1 LREDFSQQTKVD
13 PPSGAGKDFF
23 NVCIAEIYGDFPS
36 PSLNAEKSP
45 PLYGIDQPEIA
56 LCYRYDPDILEC
68 AIQYDGS
75 RFGKMQI
82 ARFAGHFKTLLANAL
97 LLPEKTVLFHP
108 MLTTR
113 ERRQMQQ
120 WNDTEQAYPLDK
132 TVVQLIEEQASRTP
146 DAIALEF
153 GEQKLTYYELN
164 HRANQISR
172 MILESYSIQGHGVLP
187 TGTLIAIVLD
197 RSADVIPSMFGV
209 MKAGAAYLP
218 IDPQYP
224 GERLR
229 FILEDAQAQMI
240 ITHSQLVS
248 RLNPYI
254 SQMGRGAYSLICV
267 DECLVQQDYYPYENL
282 KIKVTQNDLAYVIYT
297 SGSTG
302 KPKGTLIEH
311 AGLVTLI
318 PYLVEKF
325 GITSDSR
332 VMQFASISFD
342 ASVYEWIGTL
352 SVGGTVVVLSDEELP
367 P

>member
-1 LREDFSQQTKVD
+1 
-13 PPSGAGKDFF
+13 
-23 NVCIAEIYGDFPS
+23 
-36 PSLNAEKSP
+36 
-45 PLYGIDQPEIA
+45 
-56 LCYRYDPDILEC
+56 
-68 AIQYDGS
+68 
-75 RFGKMQI
+75 
-82 ARFAGHFKTLLANAL
+82 
-97 LLPEKTVLFHP
+97 
-108 MLTTR
+108 
-113 ERRQMQQ
+113 
-120 WNDTEQAYPLDK
+120 
-132 TVVQLIEEQASRTP
+132 
-146 DAIALEF
+146 
-153 GEQKLTYYELN
+153 
-164 HRANQISR
+164 
-172 MILESYSIQGHGVLP
+172 
-187 TGTLIAIVLD
+187 
-197 RSADVIPSMFGV
+197 
-209 MKAGAAYLP
+209 
-218 IDPQYP
+218 
-224 GERLR
+224 
-229 FILEDAQAQMI
+229 MI

-367 P
+367 PYADISDILEEKNIHVAMLTPSVLRTMKHRELPRLRTIVSAGEPCTPDIVDYWGRGRRFVNAYG

>member
-1 LREDFSQQTKVD
+1 MESANTSNQSSSDRPRRYLPLFSQQKGNAGLPEGDDQALYKIRLGTRQVKTIMGFVQHHQLGMPSFITAIWSVLLSHYSNQYALPVLYSVVSDKEGKECRLDYPLLIHIQKEDHLLSLIQRIQMEWNKQHSSDELREDFSQQTKVD

-68 AIQYDGS
+68 AIQYDGG

-209 MKAGAAYLP
+209 MKAGAAIFRSIP
-218 IDPQYP
+218 N
-224 GERLR
+224 
-229 FILEDAQAQMI
+229 ILG
-240 ITHSQLVS
+240 
-248 RLNPYI
+248 N
-254 SQMGRGAYSLICV
+254 GC
-267 DECLVQQDYYPYENL
+267 
-282 KIKVTQNDLAYVIYT
+282 DL
-297 SGSTG
+297 
-302 KPKGTLIEH
+302 
-311 AGLVTLI
+311 
-318 PYLVEKF
+318 F
-325 GITSDSR
+325 
-332 VMQFASISFD
+332 
-342 ASVYEWIGTL
+342 
-352 SVGGTVVVLSDEELP
+352 
-367 P
+367 